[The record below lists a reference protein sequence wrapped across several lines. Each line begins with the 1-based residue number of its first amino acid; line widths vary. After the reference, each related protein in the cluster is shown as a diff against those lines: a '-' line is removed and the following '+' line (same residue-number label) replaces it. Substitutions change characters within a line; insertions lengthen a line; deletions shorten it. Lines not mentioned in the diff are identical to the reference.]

1 MSQYTSGAITATA
14 AANGTARPYNGSV
27 LIEQISLSLTSVT
40 GATVV
45 TITGYDNNAAAS
57 VTTAAG
63 ATWAGTIAPGY
74 SGRGPG
80 TSRYVSQDL
89 QSARVG
95 NQQGQSAPNGAGV
108 VQYWPVN
115 TTTGDL
121 TLSGAPTTKTTATIS
136 GDGTGSF
143 PEINNTDN
151 AGNVVAA
158 NTSARALFTV
168 TLTAGQTVPL
178 TFMAPVGCSYGLNL
192 VASASGAT
200 AIAATYTMTYD
211 PIP

>member
-1 MSQYTSGAITATA
+1 MSQYTSGNITATA
-14 AANGTARPYNGSV
+14 AANGTARPYNGPL
-27 LIEQISLSLTSVT
+27 LISQISLSLTSVT
-40 GATVV
+40 GATTV
-45 TITGYDNNAAAS
+45 TVTGYDNNVAAS

-63 ATWAGTIAPGY
+63 ATWGGSVSPGY

-115 TTTGDL
+115 TTTGALD
-121 TLSGAPTTKTTATIS
+121 TAAAPTTKTTATIS
-136 GDGTGSF
+136 GDGSGSF
-143 PEINNTDN
+143 PEINNTSET
-151 AGNVVAA
+151 GNVVAA
-158 NTSARALFTV
+158 VTAARALFTV

-178 TFMAPVGCSYGLNL
+178 TFLQPVGCSYGLNL

>member
-1 MSQYTSGAITATA
+1 MALNTSGTITATA
-14 AANGTARPYNGSV
+14 AAQGTARAYNGPV
-27 LIEQISLSLTSVT
+27 AANVMQVYLTSVT
-40 GATVV
+40 GATAV
-45 TITGYDNNAAAS
+45 TFDIYDNNVAAS

-63 ATWAGTIAPGY
+63 ATWAGTVSPGY

-80 TSRYVSQDL
+80 TLRYVSDDY
-89 QSARVG
+89 QSARFG
-95 NQQGQSAPNGAGV
+95 NQQGQTAPNGAGV

-121 TLSGAPTTKTTATIS
+121 TLTSAPTTKTTASIS
-136 GDGTGSF
+136 ADGTGSF

-158 NTSARALFTV
+158 VTAARKIGSV
-168 TLTAGQTVPL
+168 VLTAGQVY
-178 TFMAPVGCSYGLNL
+178 TFQWDDAVGFTYGINI

-200 AIAATYTMTYD
+200 AISGGYNLTYN
-211 PIP
+211 PLP

>member
-1 MSQYTSGAITATA
+1 MSQYTSGSITATA
-14 AANGTARPYNGSV
+14 AANGTARAYNGP
-27 LIEQISLSLTSVT
+27 LSLSQIVLGLTSVT
-40 GATVV
+40 GATTV
-45 TITGYDNNAAAS
+45 TITGYDNNVAAS

-63 ATWAGTIAPGY
+63 ATLAGGVSPGY
-74 SGRGPG
+74 TGRGPG

-121 TLSGAPTTKTTATIS
+121 NLAAAPTTKTTATIS

-158 NTSARALFTV
+158 RTAATALFTV
-168 TLTAGQTVPL
+168 TLIAGQTVPL
-178 TFMAPVGCSYGLNL
+178 TFMAPIGCTNGLNL

-200 AIAATYTMTYD
+200 AIAATYSMTYD
-211 PIP
+211 GLP